1 MKRLLSIVA
10 LSTFSLV
17 VAGAQTPRDVPAGH
31 WARASVTE
39 VIKQGVM
46 PAPNGA
52 FSGDKKVSRTEM
64 AIILANFARAL
75 EAGKWPKA
83 NARAIKDP
91 KKADLSDKP
100 VSRYELAA
108 VLDRVGR
115 IAAHG
120 LPSGETKRYGKSN
133 AIPPIADL
141 KGVPASDPAYESL
154 QYLAKNRML
163 LKGSVLAKPGPQ
175 PVTGEQ
181 VAESVSNVIAG
192 VNDRLTTEP
201 DEPPLISAP
210 PHKKDEK

>member
-1 MKRLLSIVA
+1 MKVLTGIIALTGFTLVA
-10 LSTFSLV
+10 
-17 VAGAQTPRDVPAGH
+17 AGAQAPKDVPDSH
-31 WARASVTE
+31 WARPAVAE
-39 VIKQGVM
+39 VVRQGVM
-46 PAPNGA
+46 AAPNGS
-52 FSGDKKVSRTEM
+52 FSGDKKVTRTEL
-64 AIILANFARAL
+64 AITLANFARAL

-115 IAAHG
+115 IAARG
-120 LPSGETKRYGKSN
+120 LPTGGAKRYGNSV
-133 AIPPIADL
+133 ALPPSLDL
-141 KGVPASDPAYESL
+141 KGIPTSDPAYASL

-163 LKGSVLAKPGPQ
+163 WKTSVLAKPGAQ

-181 VAESVSNVIAG
+181 VAESVSSVIAG

-201 DEPPLISAP
+201 DETPLIGTP
-210 PHKKDEK
+210 PHAPHK